1 LRYHHPDN
9 WQIIHDALI
18 DMGRRDLIGHSKHC
32 LIPPTPP
39 GDKAAAI
46 RHRMGAPAARQ
57 GSGKPGQ
64 PRSSSWQGQR
74 TAVQAIGGRPPATGR
89 PGAKPGSKPAP
100 AWQAAAIT
108 ATRPNAK
115 SSLPASGIVTMTMPF
130 FLGKSASASYST
142 DRLYKQDTDD
152 GRLTQAGRTIGLA
165 QLCAGHHRGQPEGHC
180 VRSCWIGMHIGR
192 AIGLDSQSQWELY
205 YAIC

>member
-64 PRSSSWQGQR
+64 PRSSHGKASAPQSKPLAAVRQPL
-74 TAVQAIGGRPPATGR
+74 AVQAPSPVANRL
-89 PGAKPGSKPAP
+89 AP

-115 SSLPASGIVTMTMPF
+115 SSLPASGIVP
-130 FLGKSASASYST
+130 
-142 DRLYKQDTDD
+142 
-152 GRLTQAGRTIGLA
+152 
-165 QLCAGHHRGQPEGHC
+165 
-180 VRSCWIGMHIGR
+180 
-192 AIGLDSQSQWELY
+192 
-205 YAIC
+205 